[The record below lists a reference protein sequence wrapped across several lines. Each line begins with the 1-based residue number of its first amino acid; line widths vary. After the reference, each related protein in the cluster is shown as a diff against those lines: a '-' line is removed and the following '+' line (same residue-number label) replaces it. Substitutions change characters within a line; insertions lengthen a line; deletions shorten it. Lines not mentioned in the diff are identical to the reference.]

1 MWITAFFGMATN
13 FGEACLAQLYK
24 EEDETG
30 QVVGGPAYYIKR
42 GMKNRVLANV
52 FAVITVV
59 TCGIVITSVQ
69 SNAIAGTLTSAFGE
83 AAKQPLQGAGGF
95 SARS

>member
-1 MWITAFFGMATN
+1 
-13 FGEACLAQLYK
+13 
-24 EEDETG
+24 
-30 QVVGGPAYYIKR
+30 
-42 GMKNRVLANV
+42 MKNRVLANV

-83 AAKQPLQGAGGF
+83 AAKQPRPGAGAAALGYRHENRTF
-95 SARS
+95 FRWYEPGVRRP